1 MSDRCQKC
9 GKVLSASADSATLCC
24 DCRRKTE
31 TMNARAFPCVPH
43 DLVGR
48 VVGMEYGLTKREW
61 FAGMMMAGYSANPAF
76 TEVKAELLSKYAV
89 EQADA
94 LMKELNK

>member
-9 GKVLSASADSATLCC
+9 GKLLSASADSATLCC

-31 TMNARAFPCVPH
+31 TTNTRAFPCVPH

-61 FAGMMMAGYSANPAF
+61 FAGMALQGMLGDSERVGLPREY
-76 TEVKAELLSKYAV
+76 AETAV
-89 EQADA
+89 EFADA

>member
-1 MSDRCQKC
+1 
-9 GKVLSASADSATLCC
+9 
-24 DCRRKTE
+24 
-31 TMNARAFPCVPH
+31 MNARAFPCVPH

-61 FAGMMMAGYSANPAF
+61 FAGMALQGMLGDPERNG
-76 TEVKAELLSKYAV
+76 TIETYAL
-89 EQADA
+89 EAARFADA